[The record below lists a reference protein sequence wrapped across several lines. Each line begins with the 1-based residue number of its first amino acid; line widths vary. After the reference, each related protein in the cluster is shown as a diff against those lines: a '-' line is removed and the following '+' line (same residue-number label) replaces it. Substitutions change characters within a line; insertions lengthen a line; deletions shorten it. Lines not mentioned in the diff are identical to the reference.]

1 MVKEYQCRLQTTSG
15 YSFWRNGKAERRLR
29 TLENTTKQIR
39 GDVNLPSTLWY
50 YSYEHAIYVYGA
62 MIYSTT
68 HESPYYQWYG
78 IRRST
83 YDFRVWGC
91 HIEAVH
97 GTHLTNLIDGTESG
111 YF

>member
-1 MVKEYQCRLQTTSG
+1 
-15 YSFWRNGKAERRLR
+15 
-29 TLENTTKQIR
+29 
-39 GDVNLPSTLWY
+39 
-50 YSYEHAIYVYGA
+50 
-62 MIYSTT
+62 MIYPATQ
-68 HESPYYQWYG
+68 EYPDYQWYG

-91 HIEAVH
+91 YIEAVH